1 MFLKGIFNYYED
13 EEGARVTVTS
23 PPSTDNEEDVKRL
36 DWIREYLCGWIMG
49 RGEIIHQRVKPRTYI
64 QINLYDQEEVDLF
77 TNLSENVPQL
87 TVDKVQ
93 RSLFDSVS
101 RFFRKYTVCAVV
113 KMHGDQVLMDRL
125 KNYKDREST
134 KLCLRGF
141 FEATRGEIILY
152 KDGLDVALY
161 DDECIFFDKCVYTNT
176 SALNF
181 ITDLYEDHDEYA
193 KVSNLVKIDE
203 AKMMINSEEIVPEL
217 VCIKDMDHAI
227 LPFKNSALDVGVNIT
242 VIEKVKVENG
252 VEYYTTGL
260 NLSTNYGYYIELHG
274 GHNLYEQ
281 GYALASGTIILDGEA
296 CATTPLVIPLVK
308 LAHVPDLKLP
318 AVAARL
324 LCKRINIVDVV

>member
-13 EEGARVTVTS
+13 EEGARVTVDSS
-23 PPSTDNEEDVKRL
+23 PSDEEDVKRL
-36 DWIREYLCGWIMG
+36 DLIREYLCGWIMG
-49 RGEIIHQRVKPRTYI
+49 RGEIVHQRVKPRTYI

-77 TNLSENVPQL
+77 TSVSEQVPRL
-87 TVDKVQ
+87 TVEKVQ

-125 KNYKDREST
+125 KNYKDHEPT

-141 FEATRGEIILY
+141 FEATHGEIILY

-161 DDECIFFDKCVYTNT
+161 DDECIFFDKCIYTNA

-181 ITDLYEDHDEYA
+181 ITDLYEEFDEYA

-203 AKMMINSEEIVPEL
+203 AKIMMSGEEIVPEL
-217 VCIKDMDHAI
+217 VCIKDVDHAI
-227 LPFKNSALDVGVNIT
+227 KPFKDSALDVGVNIT

-260 NLSTNYGYYIELHG
+260 NLSTNYGYYMELHG
-274 GHNLYEQ
+274 GHKLYEQ

-296 CATTPLVIPLVK
+296 CTTTPLVIPLVK
-308 LAHVPDLKLP
+308 LAHAPDLKLP
-318 AVAARL
+318 AVVARL
-324 LCKRINIVDVV
+324 LCKRINIVDIV